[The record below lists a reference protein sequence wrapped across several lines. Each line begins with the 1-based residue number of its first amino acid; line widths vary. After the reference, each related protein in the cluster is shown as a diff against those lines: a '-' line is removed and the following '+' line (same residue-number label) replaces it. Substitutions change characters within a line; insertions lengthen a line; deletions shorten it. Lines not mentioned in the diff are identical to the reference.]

1 MPKDIS
7 EIREEKKEK
16 LKRKVQEQGKEQQEQ
31 AEKQANAIKKQMLKK
46 ALTKEARERLGR
58 IRAANPEK
66 AEQLGLLVIK
76 VWRSGQIQGKIDDD
90 KFKQLLKQ
98 ISSNKRET
106 NIKRR

>member
-16 LKRKVQEQGKEQQEQ
+16 LKRKFQEQREEKQEQ
-31 AEKQANAIKKQMLKK
+31 AEKQANAIKKQMLKQ

-58 IRAANPEK
+58 IRAADPEK
-66 AEQLGLLVIK
+66 AEQVELLLIK
-76 VWRSGQIQGKIDDD
+76 VWKSGQAQGKINDD
-90 KFKQLLKQ
+90 KLKQLLKQ